1 MLATFS
7 RTIVAAALLSGFAGT
22 ATAETWNMATPYPE
36 SNFHA
41 QNHLQFA
48 KDVKAATNGALEIVV
63 HANGSLI
70 PHAEIRNAVRNG
82 TVPMGEFLLSRLS
95 NENPIYEID
104 MVPFF
109 VTDYPRAKRLWQVT
123 KERIQNLLARQN
135 IQVLYAVPWPNNGIY
150 ANKEL
155 RTIDDFRGLK
165 FRSYTSTTE
174 RFAQLTGAVPTQVE
188 IPDIAQ
194 AFATGRVE
202 SMITSAATGVNISAW
217 DFVKRYYDTKS
228 YLGKNVVIVSKKKFD
243 GLSKDVQQA
252 VLKAAAVAEERGW
265 KMSADDDK
273 NMAAKLAK
281 GGVIVEKPTPALEA
295 SLQKIGTQ
303 MLDDWLTKAGT
314 EGKAIVDELGR

>member
-1 MLATFS
+1 MPNKFS
-7 RTIVAAALLSGFAGT
+7 RTLFAGALLSGLAGT
-22 ATAETWNMATPYPE
+22 AMAETWNMATPYPE

-95 NENPIYEID
+95 NENPLYEID

-109 VTDYPRAKRLWQVT
+109 VTDYPRAKRLWEVT
-123 KERIQNLLARQN
+123 REPVQKLLARQN
-135 IQVLYAVPWPNNGIY
+135 IVVLYSVPWPNNGLY

-155 RTIDDFRGLK
+155 RKIEDFRGLK

-202 SMITSAATGVNISAW
+202 LMITSAATGVNIAAW

-228 YLGKNVVIVSKKKFD
+228 YLGKNVVVVNRQKFD

-265 KMSADDDK
+265 KMSADDDR
-273 NMAAKLAK
+273 NMAAKLAQ
-281 GGVIVEKPTPALEA
+281 GGVIVEQPTPELEA
-295 SLQKIGTQ
+295 SLRKIGDK
-303 MLDDWLTKAGT
+303 MLEEWLAKAGP
-314 EGKAIVDELGR
+314 EGKAVVDQLGR

>member
-1 MLATFS
+1 MLATFKS
-7 RTIVAAALLSGFAGT
+7 TVFAAALLSGLAGT
-22 ATAETWNMATPYPE
+22 AMAETWNMATPYPE

-63 HANGSLI
+63 HAGGSLI

-82 TVPMGEFLLSRLS
+82 TVPMGEFLLSRLA
-95 NENPIYEID
+95 NENPVYEID
-104 MVPFF
+104 LVPFF
-109 VTDYPRAKRLWQVT
+109 VTEYPRAERLWEVT
-123 KERIQNLLARQN
+123 KERIQKLLDRQN
-135 IQVLYAVPWPNNGIY
+135 IRILYAVPWPNNGIY
-150 ANKEL
+150 ANREL

-165 FRSYTSTTE
+165 FRTYNSTTE

-217 DFVKRYYDTKS
+217 DFVKRYYNIKS
-228 YLGKNVVIVSKKKFD
+228 YLGKNVVVVNKNTFD
-243 GLSKDVQQA
+243 KLSGDVQQA
-252 VLKAAAVAEERGW
+252 VLKAAATAEKRGW
-265 KMSADDDK
+265 QMSAENDK
-273 NMAAKLAK
+273 TMAAKLAEN
-281 GGVIVEKPTPALEA
+281 GVIVEQPTPELEEA
-295 SLQKIGTQ
+295 LQKIGTQ
-303 MLDDWLTKAGT
+303 MLDDWLAKAGD